1 MTPTTPLAAALD
13 AMIREVS
20 DKLYLSHEFRSTTH
34 LAETIANRAAE
45 LALREAAK
53 TIDALATYE
62 DPGEFCYA
70 SCPSDAVRS
79 LLPAAGE
86 FLRSELGGGTAK
98 EIDRLRTQL
107 AAARQSLIDRCDGLH
122 FAGRLKE
129 EKEWRRKIEEVFGP

>member
-1 MTPTTPLAAALD
+1 MTTPLAAALESMVD
-13 AMIREVS
+13 DFCTGGYHSPRDLE
-20 DKLYLSHEFRSTTH
+20 
-34 LAETIANRAAE
+34 IAHRAAE
-45 LALREAAK
+45 LALE
-53 TIDALATYE
+53 DAERVVFEVASNHE
-62 DPGEFCYA
+62 D
-70 SCPSDAVRS
+70 CPSLAFAHDVANAVRA
-79 LLPAAGE
+79 LLPTAGE